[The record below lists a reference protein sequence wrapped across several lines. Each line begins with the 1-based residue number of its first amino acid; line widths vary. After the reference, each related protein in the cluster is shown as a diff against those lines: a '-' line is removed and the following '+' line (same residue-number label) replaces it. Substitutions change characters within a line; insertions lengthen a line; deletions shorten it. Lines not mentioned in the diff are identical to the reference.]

1 MPGGVPQAMV
11 QLKLNYHRVVTHR
24 IHIALERFIIIIIL
38 ITIIN
43 IINIIIALISG
54 QGLRYPTFGWP
65 RLYKDDTAWLCVPPQ
80 APRTAQSKILGGASR
95 HPSQHHAGASRPRT
109 WDLLN
114 AMNRGLSD
122 VRA

>member
-1 MPGGVPQAMV
+1 MV

-24 IHIALERFIIIIIL
+24 IHIAPERFIIIIIIL

-65 RLYKDDTAWLCVPPQ
+65 LPTTDGSVQ
-80 APRTAQSKILGGASR
+80 G
-95 HPSQHHAGASRPRT
+95 
-109 WDLLN
+109 
-114 AMNRGLSD
+114 
-122 VRA
+122 